1 MSLTTCPECGHSV
14 SSIAI
19 SCPHCGYPMNM
30 TPYCKTA
37 NMGQI
42 KKPRKKHKKLP
53 NGFGSIKKLSGNRCR
68 PYAAY
73 PPVVEFRSN
82 GSPVTVPAVGYFED
96 WYTAFDA
103 LREYNKA
110 PYDLSSRNITF
121 KEVYQN
127 YFTEKYERNKK
138 RTFSKSS
145 KDSAN
150 AAFKNC
156 YALHGRKFNE
166 LKKSDLQNVIDAC
179 PLKHASLELIV
190 SLFKGMYRYALE
202 NEITDKDYSQFITI
216 NIKDDDEKGEPFTQ
230 EKLDL
235 LWKNSSKDHVET
247 ILIMIYSGFRIK
259 AFESLLINTEEWY
272 FKGGVKTDAGKGRI
286 VPIHESIKDFAR
298 RFNPESFST
307 QAFRLNFYRTLEDLG
322 IAYTENG
329 KKHTPHDCRHTFSWL
344 CDHYHVDELSK
355 HMLMGHSLGNDVER
369 SVYGHRTLDELRD
382 EIHKIKV

>member
-1 MSLTTCPECGHSV
+1 MRTQRV
-14 SSIAI
+14 Q
-19 SCPHCGYPMNM
+19 HCHILPTLRLPNEYDTILQNCQYG
-30 TPYCKTA
+30 A
-37 NMGQI
+37 N
-42 KKPRKKHKKLP
+42 KEARKKHKKLP

-156 YALHGRKFNE
+156 YALHDRKFNE
-166 LKKSDLQNVIDAC
+166 LKNQTC
-179 PLKHASLELIV
+179 RV
-190 SLFKGMYRYALE
+190 SL
-202 NEITDKDYSQFITI
+202 
-216 NIKDDDEKGEPFTQ
+216 
-230 EKLDL
+230 
-235 LWKNSSKDHVET
+235 
-247 ILIMIYSGFRIK
+247 
-259 AFESLLINTEEWY
+259 
-272 FKGGVKTDAGKGRI
+272 
-286 VPIHESIKDFAR
+286 
-298 RFNPESFST
+298 
-307 QAFRLNFYRTLEDLG
+307 
-322 IAYTENG
+322 
-329 KKHTPHDCRHTFSWL
+329 TPVL
-344 CDHYHVDELSK
+344 
-355 HMLMGHSLGNDVER
+355 
-369 SVYGHRTLDELRD
+369 
-382 EIHKIKV
+382 